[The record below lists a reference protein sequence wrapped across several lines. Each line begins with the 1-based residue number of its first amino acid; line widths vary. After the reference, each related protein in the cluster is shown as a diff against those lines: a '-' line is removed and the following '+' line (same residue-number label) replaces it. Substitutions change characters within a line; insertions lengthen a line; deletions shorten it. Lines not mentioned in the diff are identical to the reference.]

1 MSRWLYAVWYE
12 QARGGFLLWPL
23 EGLFRAIAFVRR
35 LLFRMGAL
43 KAYSVDAHIV
53 VVGNIA
59 VGGAGKSPLTA
70 WLASE
75 LTRAGYRVAIVSGGY
90 GGNARGAPLL
100 VTDNTE
106 AALCGDEA
114 KMLAQSTG
122 VPVYVSRDRVAA
134 CVRASLDGAQI
145 VLCDDGLQHYRL
157 RRDVEIAVVDGERLH
172 GNGHCLPAGPL
183 REPVRRLDAVD
194 LVVYNGGSGRAPSFE
209 LHIDEAIN
217 IETGARKVLS
227 DFAGA
232 RVHAFAGIGHPQ
244 RFFKALRAHGLTV
257 NAVSL
262 GDHALASEQQRHPAE
277 PGEVLM
283 TDKDAV
289 KYADLT
295 ARHWR
300 VPATLLMSESDVSRV
315 LAAVTPPAPT
325 TE

>member
-23 EGLFRAIAFVRR
+23 EWLFRVVAVTRRR
-35 LLFRMGAL
+35 LFRVGILSSFA
-43 KAYSVDAHIV
+43 VDAHIV

-70 WLASE
+70 WLAE
-75 LTRAGYRVAIVSGGY
+75 QLTQADYRVAIVSRGY

-100 VTDNTE
+100 VDSQTE

-122 VPVYVSRDRVAA
+122 VPVYVSKDRVAA

-157 RRDVEIAVVDGERLH
+157 RRDVEIAVVDGQRQH

-183 REPVRRLDAVD
+183 REPVQRLNEVD
-194 LVVYNGGSGRAPSFE
+194 LVIYNGGESLSPSFE
-209 LHIDEAIN
+209 LRLEEAVN
-217 IETGARKVLS
+217 IQTGERRALS
-227 DFAGA
+227 AFVGA
-232 RVHAFAGIGHPQ
+232 AVNAFAGIGHPQ
-244 RFFKALRAHGLTV
+244 RFFDALRAQGLTV
-257 NAVSL
+257 NAMPL
-262 GDHALASEQQRHPAE
+262 EDHALASDAVRHPSAA
-277 PGEVLM
+277 GDVLM

-295 ARHWR
+295 DRHWR
-300 VPATLLMSESDVSRV
+300 VPARLVMCDDDVERV
-315 LAAVTPPAPT
+315 LAMVVPGQSI
-325 TE
+325 